1 MPKTFWSQDL
11 RYTYRNRQYWVNVT
25 TPSNVT
31 TVTANSISDPAVTRS
46 QYGYK
51 DTDWKTKVK
60 KKQNASSEYVYD
72 KLVIYK
78 PLLQFA
84 TATGE
89 IWNSSQHYY
98 DVRNMDLMYSELAT
112 NLLGARTTSTSLADL
127 ALKRFKQKASS
138 AIGSERLVV
147 PVIELR
153 ELRSTILKTC
163 SSATG
168 FIKSLASL
176 ISRGKRKRWSSKL
189 LDDSIKDLWLSWSF
203 GIAPTISDTMNA
215 VEALNSYLERNDKV
229 HAIRAGARETWM
241 TSNKQYSGDSF
252 RFTRVTT
259 GHAFHTLTYV
269 YVGGI
274 RLRVNSAN
282 NYSLSEHLGF
292 SDLWS
297 EVPSIAWEL
306 MPFSWVFDYF
316 STMGDYL
323 EDTFTTTTYSM
334 VWLDLCRH
342 YKGSQTHH
350 AELIHGHFGAE
361 TTVLSLLSRCR
372 DGQTVNVSGSRK
384 PQATL
389 PTRQLRF
396 KSADEIGK
404 NAVNKLLNLASI
416 LRRK

>member
-1 MPKTFWSQDL
+1 MPKTFWSRDL

-31 TVTANSISDPAVTRS
+31 TVTANAVSDPVVIRS

-72 KLVIYK
+72 KFVIYK

-112 NLLGARTTSTSLADL
+112 NLLGARTYNTSLQDL

-138 AIGSERLVV
+138 AIGSERLLI
-147 PVIELR
+147 PAIELR
-153 ELRSTILKTC
+153 ELRGTILKTC
-163 SSATG
+163 SSASG
-168 FIKSLASL
+168 FLKSLASL

-215 VEALNSYLERNDKV
+215 VEALNAYLERNDKV

-252 RFTRVTT
+252 RFTRVIT

-274 RLRVNSAN
+274 RLRVKSAN
-282 NYSLSEHLGF
+282 NYTLSEHLGF

-297 EVPSIAWEL
+297 EIPSLAWEL
-306 MPFSWVFDYF
+306 FPFSWVSDYF

-361 TTVLSLLSRCR
+361 TTVLSLYSRCR
-372 DGQTVNVSGSRK
+372 DGQTVNVSGSRT

-396 KSADEIGK
+396 KSVDEIGK